1 MNIRT
6 ELQNSQ
12 LCEGITEAQ
21 LTELM
26 NKITV

>member
-26 NKITV
+26 

>member
-12 LCEGITEAQ
+12 LCEGLTEAQ
-21 LTELM
+21 LSELM
-26 NKITV
+26 

>member
-12 LCEGITEAQ
+12 LCEGLTEAQ
-21 LTELM
+21 LNELM
-26 NKITV
+26 

>member
-26 NKITV
+26 N

>member
-12 LCEGITEAQ
+12 LCEGLTEAQ
-21 LTELM
+21 LSE
-26 NKITV
+26 

>member
-12 LCEGITEAQ
+12 LCEGLTEAQ
-21 LTELM
+21 LSEL
-26 NKITV
+26 

>member
-21 LTELM
+21 LTEL
-26 NKITV
+26 

>member
-26 NKITV
+26 NK

>member
-12 LCEGITEAQ
+12 LCEGLTEAQ
-21 LTELM
+21 LNEL
-26 NKITV
+26 

>member
-12 LCEGITEAQ
+12 LCEGLTEAQ
-21 LTELM
+21 LSELM
-26 NKITV
+26 N

>member
-26 NKITV
+26 NKI